1 MPWFLSHGING
12 TSRGQPWSAGIHKLP
27 LPGTAELEME
37 NPWEKPW
44 ENYGTTAGFSSFP
57 DPSSFTRGKA
67 KIDLFITEMC
77 QKIHPKRAA
86 VLTWVGTTR
95 GGMLVAKPRRPEQL
109 SGERYS
115 EKMKQTSHPTIKNCS
130 STLCLNAPISP
141 YLNIINEILS
151 CVMAKISKSSC
162 LNHLKS
168 SSFDRLS
175 RLKGEFPSFSG

>member
-1 MPWFLSHGING
+1 MVPVAWDQWN
-12 TSRGQPWSAGIHKLP
+12 QPWPAMVSGHPQIA
-27 LPGTAELEME
+27 A
-37 NPWEKPW
+37 
-44 ENYGTTAGFSSFP
+44 
-57 DPSSFTRGKA
+57 TRY
-67 KIDLFITEMC
+67 
-77 QKIHPKRAA
+77 R
-86 VLTWVGTTR
+86 WVGNGKPLGKTLGKLWNNCWVFQFSRSIFVYKRQSENRPFYHGDVPKNTSKTCSCADVGWYNK